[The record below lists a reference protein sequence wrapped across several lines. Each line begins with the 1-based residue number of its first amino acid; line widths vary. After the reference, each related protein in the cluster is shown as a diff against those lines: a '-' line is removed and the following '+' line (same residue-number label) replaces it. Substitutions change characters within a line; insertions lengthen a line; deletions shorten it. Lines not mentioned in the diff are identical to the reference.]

1 MGREKF
7 TGQSS
12 TATIQ
17 NDKQPTLASQILRQP
32 ENKFLGQKEDRMSG
46 VKLYRREDQDFSFK
60 GDSSVKGYVPA
71 SYLAFANAGN
81 SDTMGGGL
89 AVFGAGSHL
98 ETKIDNDELL
108 FIHTGQLDIKIG
120 NEIFQAGPGDTL
132 WIPKDTSLTY
142 IAEEDVWFFF
152 AVYPFSGS
160 PAASVT
166 KAYPDTPPRPA

>member
-1 MGREKF
+1 
-7 TGQSS
+7 
-12 TATIQ
+12 
-17 NDKQPTLASQILRQP
+17 
-32 ENKFLGQKEDRMSG
+32 MSG

-60 GDSSVKGYVPA
+60 GDSSVNGYVPA

-81 SDTMGGGL
+81 SAAMGGGL

-108 FIHTGQLDIKIG
+108 FIHLGKLEIKIG
-120 NEIFQAGPGDTL
+120 DELFQAGPGDTF
-132 WIPKDTSLTY
+132 WIPKDTPLTY

-166 KAYPDTPPRPA
+166 TAYPDAPPGPAK